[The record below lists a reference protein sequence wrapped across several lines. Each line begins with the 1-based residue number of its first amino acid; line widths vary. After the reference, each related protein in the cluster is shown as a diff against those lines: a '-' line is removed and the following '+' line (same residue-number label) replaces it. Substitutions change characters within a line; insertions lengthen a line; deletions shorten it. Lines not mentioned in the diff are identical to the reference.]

1 MRAGYN
7 TYLTQEGA
15 GLRENSSAEM
25 SGIYMTPERN
35 RERLRKREFVNTL
48 PLHETDTQ
56 KAYFVR

>member
-25 SGIYMTPERN
+25 SGIYMTLERN
-35 RERLRKREFVNTL
+35 KERLRKGNS
-48 PLHETDTQ
+48 
-56 KAYFVR
+56 